1 MKMFLLF
8 SHKLT
13 DEQIKDAKQNL
24 GVDEFV
30 YLPQDLQEK
39 FSNVPP
45 EIDDIKAYSKIFI
58 EFLEK
63 NANKND
69 YILIQGDFGVVF
81 WVVEYCRQ
89 NNFKAVYATTKRV
102 VKEKKVK
109 GKVVKISEFKH
120 VKFRRYYNV

>member
-24 GVDEFV
+24 GVDEFI
-30 YLPQDLQEK
+30 YLPKDLQEK

-45 EIDDIKAYSKIFI
+45 EINDIKGYSQIFI
-58 EFLEK
+58 DFLEK
-63 NANKND
+63 HASNED
-69 YILIQGDFGVVF
+69 IVLIQGDFGVVF

-102 VKEKKVK
+102 VKEKKIDE
-109 GKVVKISEFKH
+109 KVIKISEFKH